1 MRLSPSSLDK
11 TADNADTHLRR
22 RKYTQ
27 SPPAVFGKN
36 AESPVLRTCSTL
48 SHFVPS
54 LPAAALWSLG
64 YQIHPRSNAKAAAGA
79 ARERK

>member
-11 TADNADTHLRR
+11 TADNADTRLRR

-36 AESPVLRTCSTL
+36 ADHADAGSRPQRPVAVT
-48 SHFVPS
+48 
-54 LPAAALWSLG
+54 
-64 YQIHPRSNAKAAAGA
+64 RS
-79 ARERK
+79 RS